1 MKNIMIALIGM
12 VFFTACHPKIATKP
26 VKTALFS
33 DGNQVRNGN
42 FTGEV
47 WLNMLMPADTTY
59 NSHIG
64 SVSFKPG
71 ARSNWHYHPGG
82 QILLVT
88 EGKGWYQEQGKKVQV
103 IQKGDIIKC
112 LPNVHHWHGASATDR
127 MTHLAIGTNI
137 NKGTVVWLS
146 KVTDEEYQYVGE

>member
-1 MKNIMIALIGM
+1 MIALICI
-12 VFFTACHPKIATKP
+12 VFFTACHPKIASQAGKTELFSMGKP
-26 VKTALFS
+26 V
-33 DGNQVRNGN
+33 NNGN

-47 WLNMLMPADTTY
+47 WLNMLMAADTTY

-88 EGKGWYQEQGKKVQV
+88 EGKRWYQEKGKKVQI
-103 IQKGDIIKC
+103 IQKGDVIKC
-112 LPNVHHWHGASATDR
+112 LPNVHHWHGASATEA

-137 NKGTVVWLS
+137 NKGAVVWLS
-146 KVTDEEYQYVGE
+146 KVTDDEYRYTGE